1 MSPFTRAYY
10 AAKPF
15 LPRWLRMRLRRLHA
29 RRARN
34 HSRHYWPIQAGSER
48 PPAGWPGWP
57 DGKKF
62 AVVLTHDVEGPKG
75 YGRIKELARVEQELG
90 FRSSFNLIPE
100 GPYRVEPELR
110 QWLTDQGFEVGLH
123 DLHHDGKLYRSRAE
137 FSRHARKI
145 NRYVQEWGVAG
156 FRSAY
161 MHHNLEWLGD
171 LDVAYDASTFDTD
184 PFEPQPD
191 GVGTIFPFWVPK
203 QSSSSSSSSS
213 SSNGSSP
220 LSAPPLRAGERAGVR
235 CSQSDLHPPQ
245 PCRDGAPSEVGLA
258 APEHPSEGGSSDLR
272 NPSLNPNSRPASPSL
287 GSSPLSAF
295 SSPLLKRSPH
305 SALPAGSQL
314 STTNSQL
321 LAASPSPLSAFNS
334 PLSND
339 ASQLSTTNS
348 QLETGASAGFVELPY
363 TLVQDS
369 TLFLFLGETT
379 IDCWKRK
386 LDWIAEHGG
395 MVLLNVHPDYLSY
408 EDRHTE
414 DEYPARL
421 YREFLAYLRDRY
433 AGEYWHAL
441 PREAAAHVQAARP
454 VAPVVQSE
462 VDIATERVARA
473 PAAGRDLTGR
483 RAAVVL
489 YSEYPHDPR
498 PRRAAEALASAGM
511 EVEVLCLQGKA
522 SDPET
527 ELINGVRVRR
537 VPLSHSRE
545 GFVRYLFQYSAFF
558 CYAAAFL
565 ARNTLRRKYD
575 LVHVH
580 NMPDFLAFSALPA
593 RLGGARVILDLH
605 DPMPELYQAIY
616 GFSGDHWM
624 VSLLKEIE
632 RQSIRSA
639 DRVLTPNLAFQRIFE
654 SRSCA
659 PGKMEIVMNS
669 PEETIFRDDTPAA
682 VLPPPPVGGQP
693 FRVLHHGSIV
703 HRHGLDIA
711 IEALAIARR
720 ELPALQFFI
729 CGRPTPFLDEVLALA
744 ATRGLGEVVHFLG
757 PKTQPEVAALV
768 AACDLGVIP
777 NRLSPF
783 TSVNMPTRIFE
794 YLAMNRPVIAPVT
807 EGIRDYFD
815 DGNLIFFE
823 PDNPADLARHIVWVA
838 RNPAAAATVV
848 KQGQL
853 VYQEQVWAR
862 QREHFLNL
870 VEVLLTPA

>member
-1 MSPFTRAYY
+1 MTPFTRAYY

-34 HSRHYWPIQAGSER
+34 QSRHYWPIQAGSER

-62 AVVLTHDVEGPKG
+62 AVVLTHDVEGIRG

-110 QWLTDQGFEVGLH
+110 QWLTEQGFEVGIH

-145 NRYVQEWGVAG
+145 NHYVKEWGVAG

-161 MHHNLEWLGD
+161 MHHKLDWLGE
-171 LDVAYDASTFDTD
+171 LDVRYDASTFDTD

-203 QSSSSSSSSS
+203 
-213 SSNGSSP
+213 NP
-220 LSAPPLRAGERAGVR
+220 AP
-235 CSQSDLHPPQ
+235 
-245 PCRDGAPSEVGLA
+245 AP
-258 APEHPSEGGSSDLR
+258 APAP
-272 NPSLNPNSRPASPSL
+272 NLNPNLAPAL
-287 GSSPLSAF
+287 NSALRTPH
-295 SSPLLKRSPH
+295 SPLL
-305 SALPAGSQL
+305 AGSQP
-314 STTNSQL
+314 STL
-321 LAASPSPLSAFNS
+321 
-334 PLSND
+334 
-339 ASQLSTTNS
+339 NS
-348 QLETGASAGFVELPY
+348 QLETGGAAGFVELPY

-369 TLFLFLGETT
+369 TLFLFLGETN
-379 IDCWKRK
+379 IACWQRK
-386 LDWIAEHGG
+386 LDWIAQHGG
-395 MVLLNVHPDYLSY
+395 MVLLNVHPDYLSFQ
-408 EDRHTE
+408 ERHTE
-414 DEYPARL
+414 DEFPAARYWEL
-421 YREFLAYLRDRY
+421 LAYLHTRY

-441 PREAAAHVQAARP
+441 ARDVAAHVARSLPPSVTSRPGADAVAAPTISTRHL
-454 VAPVVQSE
+454 
-462 VDIATERVARA
+462 
-473 PAAGRDLTGR
+473 AGK

-511 EVEVLCLQGKA
+511 EVEVLCLQGA
-522 SDPET
+522 PSDPRT
-527 ELINGVRVRR
+527 EIVNGVKVRR

-558 CYAAAFL
+558 FLAAAFL
-565 ARNTLRRKYD
+565 AWNTLRRKYD

-580 NMPDFLAFSALPA
+580 NMPDFLVFSALPA
-593 RLGGARVILDLH
+593 RLRGARVILDLH
-605 DPMPELYQAIY
+605 DPMPELYQAIF
-616 GFSGDHWM
+616 GFSDAHWM

-632 RQSIRSA
+632 RLSIRSA

-654 SRSCA
+654 RRSCV
-659 PGKMEIVMNS
+659 PGKVEIVMNS
-669 PEETIFRDDTPAA
+669 PEETIFREGTPAA
-682 VLPPPPVGGQP
+682 VLPLPSGGGQP
-693 FRVLHHGSIV
+693 FRMLHHGSIV

-711 IEALAIARR
+711 VEAFALARA

-729 CGRPTPFLDEVLALA
+729 CGRRTAYLDEVLALA
-744 ATRGLGEVVHFLG
+744 ASRGVGEAVHFLG

-794 YLAMNRPVIAPVT
+794 YLAMNRPVIVPVT

-815 DGNLIFFE
+815 DGNLMFFA
-823 PDNPADLARHIVWVA
+823 PNDPADLARQILWVA
-838 RNPAAAATVV
+838 RNPGAAATLV
-848 KQGQL
+848 KRGQL
-853 VYQEQVWAR
+853 VYQRQIWSR
-862 QREHFLNL
+862 QREQFLGL
-870 VEVLLTPA
+870 VRNVLQPD

>member
-75 YGRIKELARVEQELG
+75 YGRIQELARVEQELG

-235 CSQSDLHPPQ
+235 CSQSDLHPPHS
-245 PCRDGAPSEVGLA
+245 ALESA
-258 APEHPSEGGSSDLR
+258 
-272 NPSLNPNSRPASPSL
+272 
-287 GSSPLSAF
+287 SSPLSA
-295 SSPLLKRSPH
+295 L
-305 SALPAGSQL
+305 
-314 STTNSQL
+314 
-321 LAASPSPLSAFNS
+321 NS

-395 MVLLNVHPDYLSY
+395 MVLLNVHPDYMSFQ
-408 EDRHTE
+408 DRPTE

-454 VAPVVQSE
+454 VLVGDKP
-462 VDIATERVARA
+462 A
-473 PAAGRDLTGR
+473 PARRICMLAHTFYESDGRVIRYAESLAR
-483 RAAVVL
+483 RG
-489 YSEYPHDPR
+489 DQ
-498 PRRAAEALASAGM
+498 
-511 EVEVLCLQGKA
+511 VEVLALHPVGE
-522 SDPET
+522 PLPPPT
-527 ELINGVRVRR
+527 RNGVAV
-537 VPLSHSRE
+537 SHILGRAGAE
-545 GFVRYLFQYSAFF
+545 GSQLAHLWQLVK
-558 CYAAAFL
+558 FL
-565 ARNTLRRKYD
+565 VKANLHLLGRQLRQPYD
-575 LVHVH
+575 LIHVH
-580 NMPDFLAFSALPA
+580 NIPDFLVFATWLHK
-593 RLGGARVILDLH
+593 LCGGRVILDIH
-605 DPMPELYQAIY
+605 DVVPELFANKFGVAQEGFLMESLKLTEKLSCAFSDHVIIANHLWYDKVTTRSVLPERCTPFINNVDTALFRPRPARPANQRQIMIFPGSLQWHQGLDVAIDALALLREELPRLDLHVYGGGQALP
-616 GFSGDHWM
+616 DL
-624 VSLLKEIE
+624 V
-632 RQSIRSA
+632 RQAARLGLQ
-639 DRVLTPNLAFQRIFE
+639 DRVR
-654 SRSCA
+654 
-659 PGKMEIVMNS
+659 
-669 PEETIFRDDTPAA
+669 
-682 VLPPPPVGGQP
+682 
-693 FRVLHHGSIV
+693 
-703 HRHGLDIA
+703 
-711 IEALAIARR
+711 
-720 ELPALQFFI
+720 FFP
-729 CGRPTPFLDEVLALA
+729 GRPLA
-744 ATRGLGEVVHFLG
+744 EII
-757 PKTQPEVAALV
+757 PLV
-768 AACDLGVIP
+768 AAADIGVVPKRSDSFGNEAYSTKIMEFMSLGIP
-777 NRLSPF
+777 AVVSR
-783 TSVNMPTRIFE
+783 TRIDDF
-794 YLAMNRPVIAPVT
+794 
-807 EGIRDYFD
+807 YFND
-815 DGNLIFFE
+815 DVVAFFE
-823 PDNPADLARHIVWVA
+823 PQNPADLARAVKRVLGDGEYRARLVA
-838 RNPAAAATVV
+838 NGLQYARENSWETVQQQYLDLVDRLLAA
-848 KQGQL
+848 
-853 VYQEQVWAR
+853 
-862 QREHFLNL
+862 
-870 VEVLLTPA
+870 